1 MALYIKSG
9 IFKVSDSFF
18 GVNIDVNMI
27 TGEHAA
33 YFLLYF
39 VLGYFCLCGTFR
51 SVWFYGKQARR
62 IIWNNDANY
71 SYIDGELSGGV
82 ISSA

>member
-1 MALYIKSG
+1 M
-9 IFKVSDSFF
+9 
-18 GVNIDVNMI
+18 NIDVNMI
-27 TGEHAA
+27 TGEHSA

-39 VLGYFCLCGTFR
+39 VLDLLRLCGTFR

-71 SYIDGELSGGV
+71 SYIDGKLSGGV
-82 ISSA
+82 ISST